1 MDTGVAKRMRNNSNI
16 VNFYAKEYIRERLES
31 SLDKFIDKQLI
42 MVVEPSGYGKSTL
55 VRHYFNDRPYYNKMW
70 FPMQSK
76 EKDDNWVWKRL
87 CQKLGEYSEELKG
100 KLSDTQLPQSKQEL
114 SYIVKILRQYVND
127 TVYLIVDDYQECAS
141 VTLDN
146 LIMEVVDNIDNI
158 HIVLISRILPYNI
171 PYEAMFLKG
180 QSVLITQQDL
190 KLTKDEEKV
199 IFKENEINLTAEE
212 ADLLYEHTDGWIS
225 AVYLSLYEYKKLGRM
240 GGFLSVNHLLKTTIF
255 DKLSADMQE
264 FFMKMSLFDW
274 FDIEGAEYVTQLDVT
289 ENDLLESVEQFGFLD
304 YDVTT
309 HSFAMHTLLR
319 NVSGMELNK
328 SDIEISMLYNRA
340 AEVSEKRKSY
350 IKAVAY
356 YTKAKNWD
364 RIAALYAGKNGRR
377 LIERAPGIFQ
387 SVRENIEEVMWEKYP
402 TVMLNYLYYMSTK
415 ENVHN
420 VMPLYEEIINDINNH
435 PIWKDNKFLMGEMMI
450 ILSILQFN
458 NLEKMNQSLIKVRE
472 YFGER
477 TSVIFGNSLLTYG
490 TTCMTTLYYNKSGRL
505 KEIIEQE
512 KEYAKA
518 YMRITQG
525 SRVGWD
531 EFFDAEYAM
540 ITGDIDTAYRLAK
553 QVLLQNI
560 LRNQTCIIISC
571 YYMILKCLIY
581 YGKKEEFYEGIEKLN
596 ELTRDITY
604 PLLIIDAELVQGY
617 VYACLGQQEKMSDW
631 LQNFR
636 LENCSKQIRNIRSG
650 CMTYGKL
657 MCYKKDWAMLDMIGQ
672 QMMVPYENTSHIYPF
687 ITGCVYRAIAQYNM
701 GNTTEAERYIKW
713 AVELSYDD
721 NVIMPFIENGVEL
734 EPVIENVYTDGFLES
749 LKPYIAKYKA
759 GIESFNA
766 VKDDNPYKLT
776 KREKEL
782 MEYVKAG
789 YKNSE
794 ISEQMHIALV
804 TVEKNLTSVYRK
816 LGVTNRTSAIMMLQ
830 K

>member
-42 MVVEPSGYGKSTL
+42 MVVAPSGYGKSTL

-402 TVMLNYLYYMSTK
+402 TVMLNYLYYM
-415 ENVHN
+415 
-420 VMPLYEEIINDINNH
+420 
-435 PIWKDNKFLMGEMMI
+435 
-450 ILSILQFN
+450 
-458 NLEKMNQSLIKVRE
+458 
-472 YFGER
+472 
-477 TSVIFGNSLLTYG
+477 
-490 TTCMTTLYYNKSGRL
+490 
-505 KEIIEQE
+505 
-512 KEYAKA
+512 
-518 YMRITQG
+518 
-525 SRVGWD
+525 
-531 EFFDAEYAM
+531 
-540 ITGDIDTAYRLAK
+540 
-553 QVLLQNI
+553 
-560 LRNQTCIIISC
+560 
-571 YYMILKCLIY
+571 
-581 YGKKEEFYEGIEKLN
+581 
-596 ELTRDITY
+596 
-604 PLLIIDAELVQGY
+604 
-617 VYACLGQQEKMSDW
+617 
-631 LQNFR
+631 
-636 LENCSKQIRNIRSG
+636 
-650 CMTYGKL
+650 
-657 MCYKKDWAMLDMIGQ
+657 
-672 QMMVPYENTSHIYPF
+672 
-687 ITGCVYRAIAQYNM
+687 
-701 GNTTEAERYIKW
+701 
-713 AVELSYDD
+713 
-721 NVIMPFIENGVEL
+721 
-734 EPVIENVYTDGFLES
+734 
-749 LKPYIAKYKA
+749 
-759 GIESFNA
+759 
-766 VKDDNPYKLT
+766 
-776 KREKEL
+776 
-782 MEYVKAG
+782 
-789 YKNSE
+789 
-794 ISEQMHIALV
+794 
-804 TVEKNLTSVYRK
+804 
-816 LGVTNRTSAIMMLQ
+816 
-830 K
+830 

>member
-1 MDTGVAKRMRNNSNI
+1 MYKR
-16 VNFYAKEYIRERLES
+16 
-31 SLDKFIDKQLI
+31 Q
-42 MVVEPSGYGKSTL
+42 
-55 VRHYFNDRPYYNKMW
+55 
-70 FPMQSK
+70 
-76 EKDDNWVWKRL
+76 
-87 CQKLGEYSEELKG
+87 
-100 KLSDTQLPQSKQEL
+100 
-114 SYIVKILRQYVND
+114 
-127 TVYLIVDDYQECAS
+127 
-141 VTLDN
+141 
-146 LIMEVVDNIDNI
+146 
-158 HIVLISRILPYNI
+158 
-171 PYEAMFLKG
+171 
-180 QSVLITQQDL
+180 
-190 KLTKDEEKV
+190 
-199 IFKENEINLTAEE
+199 
-212 ADLLYEHTDGWIS
+212 
-225 AVYLSLYEYKKLGRM
+225 
-240 GGFLSVNHLLKTTIF
+240 
-255 DKLSADMQE
+255 
-264 FFMKMSLFDW
+264 
-274 FDIEGAEYVTQLDVT
+274 
-289 ENDLLESVEQFGFLD
+289 
-304 YDVTT
+304 
-309 HSFAMHTLLR
+309 
-319 NVSGMELNK
+319 
-328 SDIEISMLYNRA
+328 
-340 AEVSEKRKSY
+340 
-350 IKAVAY
+350 
-356 YTKAKNWD
+356 
-364 RIAALYAGKNGRR
+364 
-377 LIERAPGIFQ
+377 
-387 SVRENIEEVMWEKYP
+387 
-402 TVMLNYLYYMSTK
+402 
-415 ENVHN
+415 
-420 VMPLYEEIINDINNH
+420 
-435 PIWKDNKFLMGEMMI
+435 DNKFLMGEMMI

-816 LGVTNRTSAIMMLQ
+816 LGVNNRTSAIMMLQ

>member
-1 MDTGVAKRMRNNSNI
+1 LDTGVAKRMRNNSNI

-42 MVVEPSGYGKSTL
+42 MVVAPSGYGKSTL

-377 LIERAPGIFQ
+377 LI
-387 SVRENIEEVMWEKYP
+387 
-402 TVMLNYLYYMSTK
+402 
-415 ENVHN
+415 
-420 VMPLYEEIINDINNH
+420 
-435 PIWKDNKFLMGEMMI
+435 EMMI

-816 LGVTNRTSAIMMLQ
+816 LGVNNRTSAIMMLQ

>member
-42 MVVEPSGYGKSTL
+42 MVVAPSGYGKSTL

-560 LRNQTCIIISC
+560 LRNQTCLIISC

-604 PLLIIDAELVQGY
+604 PLLIIDAELV
-617 VYACLGQQEKMSDW
+617 
-631 LQNFR
+631 
-636 LENCSKQIRNIRSG
+636 
-650 CMTYGKL
+650 
-657 MCYKKDWAMLDMIGQ
+657 
-672 QMMVPYENTSHIYPF
+672 
-687 ITGCVYRAIAQYNM
+687 
-701 GNTTEAERYIKW
+701 
-713 AVELSYDD
+713 
-721 NVIMPFIENGVEL
+721 
-734 EPVIENVYTDGFLES
+734 
-749 LKPYIAKYKA
+749 
-759 GIESFNA
+759 
-766 VKDDNPYKLT
+766 
-776 KREKEL
+776 
-782 MEYVKAG
+782 
-789 YKNSE
+789 
-794 ISEQMHIALV
+794 
-804 TVEKNLTSVYRK
+804 
-816 LGVTNRTSAIMMLQ
+816 
-830 K
+830 